1 MNEEAIK
8 ALYESIS
15 ADYEVGTIDD
25 FKIYLS
31 DDTKRAKFFDEVIKP
46 EYDVESL
53 EQFETVYGLKKKVV
67 TPSDG
72 VEEVTVSTTETE
84 IPLGSSDGLEVNVEQ
99 TEEVVETTAP
109 AIDSLY
115 LEQDLNSL
123 MDIES
128 ATESNLTPGASA
140 RARMMRERNRNEDPK
155 LKKKILADYN
165 VSAALK
171 MGVIDEALLQSALRG
186 NKKSI
191 EKIQE
196 LSVKTPEQYTQE
208 IADKDLNN
216 PAPFEGSSELVEF
229 VASED
234 DKAKKLNLKSRIKEY
249 DKETSRLLD
258 QNPNATNE
266 ELEAIYE
273 RPNDPNYYS
282 EDDALSLEDEE
293 AAPRTG
299 FEDSYIHEMYD
310 TNELKEIE
318 KFNVKDFD
326 GYLRDQG
333 YMDKYQQM
341 LEDNTLSEDGR
352 TQDLSGNYNPAL
364 AAERLK
370 AQYLTNYVNNKV
382 ERSVESQVLNYKLK
396 NKGKHP
402 LLSGAELDYSTG
414 IDDEAMTSYIEEK
427 FPILT
432 FKLKKQDV
440 KNEENY
446 QSYLSGENPWF
457 NQSIKQG
464 WRSVE
469 DRINSTSE
477 GVYGV
482 VSESFADEIRMLNS
496 ENELSRDN
504 FMRYS
509 YASGVK
515 ASVNGKEYG
524 IDERGQIYDLDV
536 KANVTNVL
544 TANQTE
550 EIRKAISESD
560 KTFKSFSGAGT
571 AVIFSGI
578 ASDVV
583 LQVAATRGVSIAGQ
597 SLKAGILTQGV
608 AKLPFGNALIGGV
621 KLLDKIPMKATTASA
636 MIAQGTLFSTNLASS
651 TYKSAIENGVDEE
664 TAVQLRHLAGLQGFA
679 LGSLTA
685 PISTQTVVMN
695 KIFGLKGTEKATE
708 KVTKEMVNS
717 YLKGGEKGVIS
728 YLNGLKQKIINNYP
742 TYLKEGQKEVIQENV
757 QQSGQAYIIGENVN
771 EIAGKEIMANT
782 ITGAEFTNTTILSV
796 LAGSLMPFAGDMSS
810 ATTGSLK
817 ANFSPGEA
825 AIDRLQALHEL
836 SGDIDKTKSLL
847 NSMVTQ
853 GVYTEEQVSD
863 LISDID
869 TYATTINSIPT
880 NLTPE
885 TSLVVM
891 NSLNEIKKQ
900 EELKKSRDKSFHPEI
915 DAKIQ
920 DLRNEITARTQFDY
934 VNPKGRLK
942 LKEEAASE
950 LLEEAENRGEKEFT
964 IEDGAITQRA
974 IDNFNRMNLDSKL
987 EYTDLDKQET
997 VKEDQA
1003 EKTERLKDSQ
1013 IPTSQQKFTVEDD
1026 AGDTV
1031 IVTVTTNID
1040 GSRNIIQK
1048 LEDGTVV
1055 GANSKTLSK
1064 DNTLTDEE
1072 YVNAS
1077 FGDVKKTEDVDIK
1090 TVRNPK
1096 LESKM
1101 SDRQRK
1107 AAGIDTQKD
1116 ESEQVEGE
1124 VLTFY
1129 NTELQINTNNLAI
1142 LQQNLASAIAAKA
1155 SPEYIKE
1162 VRDSI
1167 EQTKQNINEANK
1179 VNETTVAPTTKPE
1192 TKKFQDDNV
1201 VLKEETFNIS
1211 WVEDGSRQE
1220 VTVRTYLDG
1229 SLGTG
1234 AKVKRFD
1241 SNGELI
1247 EDSGSFSVNIG
1258 DKDLIAR
1265 DGSTAEEQV
1274 EFGFAGYGFVMEK
1287 TSERSGNEINNP
1299 KKTAQLTTEQKQKLG
1314 IETKK
1319 DESEQS
1325 NKVNETTVAPTTKPE
1340 AKKFQDD
1347 NVVLKEETFTIT
1359 DKDGGKV
1366 VTTVRTNLDG
1376 SLRKAESETFD
1387 ADGNSVGKGINI
1399 TLADNNIVVRD
1410 GLTAEQLLTG
1420 RLVEGEVIEKTSER
1434 SGNEINNPKKTA
1446 QLTTEQKQKL
1456 GIETK
1461 KDESEQTVSE
1471 IDEVTVTEDKVVP
1484 AGKRLFNKPNPETT
1498 EISKKYKKD
1507 RNDETPEG
1515 EPITSI
1521 DKDNSREIADVYE
1534 SLEDSPND
1542 PKVQEAYLLMA
1553 DETAEQYKEIED
1565 AGYQVEIW
1573 KGKGEPYANAQ
1584 EMIDDVRENK
1594 HMWIY
1599 STEAGF
1605 GDTEITEEQRQQN
1618 KLLQDSG
1625 YKDKNGDTLLYNDL
1639 FRFVHDFF
1647 GHTERGNG
1655 FGPVGEENAWD
1666 VHSRMYTPLA
1676 RRAMTTETRGQN
1688 SWVNFGPQMR
1698 NDKGELIKKGEE
1710 GYIIPKERAFAPQ
1723 KMALMPEKYSELLPE
1738 SEVDS
1743 GDKKVAPSKTPTPK
1757 DKAPSTKK
1765 VETSVS
1771 KLSKEFKSGKPSM
1784 EEVYNK
1790 AEDLGIPLKEARE
1803 YLEEIGYTEKEI
1815 KDFVIKREDMSVKRD
1830 VAGEKN
1836 IFVKGKNITLNFL
1849 DTIKRYAA
1857 SAKSYMPKN
1866 AFIAKETKNA
1876 HIQAE
1881 IKVAERIA
1889 KRLNK
1894 MLKGQPDSVYDEVNK
1909 LIRGEEADL
1918 PKKIALIATAM
1929 RNHIDSLSE
1938 KLVMSGAVESE
1949 GAAANIMSNIGTYM
1963 NRSYRLF
1970 DDKNYADNISEEVI
1984 LEAKEFLKAQE
1995 LNRIIKEAAK
2005 ENITPQEYVKK
2016 QKGSKNFTVEQYV
2029 DAKSDQSVRRII
2041 NKNEAN
2047 AFVSAVSNEAKK
2059 DTKIFK
2065 ERKEI
2070 PAEIRALMG
2079 EYTDAAYNYVMSVG
2093 KIKAIIETQK
2103 YLNKLKDIG
2112 DGVFL
2117 FEDGDIRIPDTGYT
2131 KIAAETNQS
2140 LAPLNG
2146 YHAPTELVNQMNS
2159 GPLNAKG
2166 LGEVWQKAF
2175 EVYMKGIGA
2184 VKYTK
2189 TILSVG
2195 THAKNVLGNAYF
2207 MAQNGYF
2214 NPKDYN
2220 EAFKV
2225 LKNEFK
2231 NLDNEQLN
2239 KKLDEYI
2246 KAGIINQG
2254 VSLREVQGLLE
2265 GEQDFDVTIEK
2276 RTAER
2281 SENKIKKA
2289 AKNLGKSL
2297 EELYQSEDDLFK
2309 IVAYENEKRDYA
2321 KIEFDKKYEELSEK
2335 EKAKVDSK
2343 VAEIVKNILPNYS
2356 RLGNISKI
2364 LRVAPVATFISF
2376 QLEAYRTAYNT
2387 LDLSLKEVKSKNPRE
2402 RKKGAKRLTSLIGF
2416 QALKYSVLGMLGNV
2430 LLGDDDDDE
2439 EEGVVQEAFEGA
2451 LGLSKPKTSVGDAR
2465 PYLSFW
2471 SQNSDILITKAGNGE
2486 LSYIDMS
2493 ASDPYGGLAKVVRA
2507 AQRSETIEEG
2517 IIYAAEEL
2525 MSPILST
2532 DILSGTVA
2540 SLLRNEDVYGKK
2552 IWEKTD
2558 SPDDRAIKMI
2568 DAIYKTLEPGTLT
2581 SLRKIAGMN
2590 TPGKAYTDYGR
2601 YVTKMMDKDNRVAE
2615 AIGQLTGFK
2624 KNDVDVEM
2632 KMNYLLG
2639 DLKEDMKPIEIKKY
2653 IAKKRIETTGDAREY
2668 IKLIKSE
2675 HPDKYEIYK
2684 EASEIVKGAQKFG
2697 LSIEKIYPILRSK
2710 FPNGD
2715 DADIIF
2721 LFDQIIDQIIPKD
2734 E

>member
-1 MNEEAIK
+1 MNEEA
-8 ALYESIS
+8 LQDS
-15 ADYEVGTIDD
+15 
-25 FKIYLS
+25 FKIFSSQGYNGSIEDYKQLISSNEEALQDSFKMFS
-31 DDTKRAKFFDEVIKP
+31 DEGYNGSIEDYSTLIGV
-46 EYDVESL
+46 S
-53 EQFETVYGLKKKVV
+53 KKKVDSTLETEDMV
-67 TPSDG
+67 A
-72 VEEVTVSTTETE
+72 TTEMGTTPGSLASSE
-84 IPLGSSDGLEVNVEQ
+84 TPPVSIPVQEETLLIDGFDPSTL
-99 TEEVVETTAP
+99 TAP
-109 AIDSLY
+109 VEDGSIPDPLK
-115 LEQDLNSL
+115 
-123 MDIES
+123 
-128 ATESNLTPGASA
+128 TESKVLTELEIEPAEFKSWKEENL
-140 RARMMRERNRNEDPK
+140 RAESKSYKFFKELLLNDEGEQYEDEQKIQKQVTAYLAQK
-155 LKKKILADYN
+155 LNKNLD
-165 VSAALK
+165 L
-171 MGVIDEALLQSALRG
+171 IDEADEES
-186 NKKSI
+186 KKVLI
-191 EKIQE
+191 EQNR
-196 LSVKTPEQYTQE
+196 
-208 IADKDLNN
+208 KD
-216 PAPFEGSSELVEF
+216 AQTIV
-229 VASED
+229 D
-234 DKAKKLNLKSRIKEY
+234 NLKAYEK
-249 DKETSRLLD
+249 
-258 QNPNATNE
+258 
-266 ELEAIYE
+266 EAIT
-273 RPNDPNYYS
+273 
-282 EDDALSLEDEE
+282 DDQESRKNLLRRQRAGGVKM
-293 AAPRTG
+293 AASTG
-299 FEDSYIHEMYD
+299 FEMIKAGANAAANFSMGTAAALFTEADALLNATGADKKGALLGVAEMFLDSAEAWSLD
-310 TNELKEIE
+310 AGETQRSTFVQGKE
-318 KFNVKDFD
+318 V
-326 GYLRDQG
+326 
-333 YMDKYQQM
+333 M
-341 LEDNTLSEDGR
+341 S
-352 TQDLSGNYNPAL
+352 
-364 AAERLK
+364 
-370 AQYLTNYVNNKV
+370 
-382 ERSVESQVLNYKLK
+382 
-396 NKGKHP
+396 
-402 LLSGAELDYSTG
+402 
-414 IDDEAMTSYIEEK
+414 
-427 FPILT
+427 
-432 FKLKKQDV
+432 
-440 KNEENY
+440 
-446 QSYLSGENPWF
+446 
-457 NQSIKQG
+457 
-464 WRSVE
+464 
-469 DRINSTSE
+469 
-477 GVYGV
+477 
-482 VSESFADEIRMLNS
+482 
-496 ENELSRDN
+496 
-504 FMRYS
+504 
-509 YASGVK
+509 
-515 ASVNGKEYG
+515 NGKEYIVAENG
-524 IDERGQIYDLDV
+524 VIYDEETHIRVDDLLSKEEV
-536 KANVTNVL
+536 ESIEKKAEAIEGDSTSFDMGSGL
-544 TANQTE
+544 TGLTSTIVNLFGL
-550 EIRKAISESD
+550 IRGGKKLQKSLGVSPKLGMGIM
-560 KTFKSFSGAGT
+560 SFSST
-571 AVIFSGI
+571 V
-578 ASDVV
+578 ASNIESVKED
-583 LQVAATRGVSIAGQ
+583 LMAQGVSEKEATN
-597 SLKAGILTQGV
+597 KALV
-608 AKLPFGNALIGGV
+608 FGNAIAT
-621 KLLDKIPMKATTASA
+621 LDGIFSA
-636 MIAQGTLFSTNLASS
+636 
-651 TYKSAIENGVDEE
+651 
-664 TAVQLRHLAGLQGFA
+664 
-679 LGSLTA
+679 
-685 PISTQTVVMN
+685 
-695 KIFGLKGTEKATE
+695 
-708 KVTKEMVNS
+708 
-717 YLKGGEKGVIS
+717 
-728 YLNGLKQKIINNYP
+728 
-742 TYLKEGQKEVIQENV
+742 
-757 QQSGQAYIIGENVN
+757 
-771 EIAGKEIMANT
+771 
-782 ITGAEFTNTTILSV
+782 
-796 LAGSLMPFAGDMSS
+796 LAGSNEKLLGSTKVVKDLLLDLVKKKGSGFTTQQLKRKAADLIKENASELFIEEIPVLLSERAINNAINLSVGMDVRAGIEDLKKADFMETTFLTVG
-810 ATTGSLK
+810 ATTSLGSKRLLTSNQRNDVIRYLSKNITDVDKTSVKLVADGLLTQQEADEAVAEVK
-817 ANFSPGEA
+817 AMQYAERKVSGAVKTTENMVEA
-825 AIDRLQALHEL
+825 AALIEKKEKL
-836 SGDIDKTKSLL
+836 NAERDKTDPSLRGDIDKR
-847 NSMVTQ
+847 
-853 GVYTEEQVSD
+853 
-863 LISDID
+863 
-869 TYATTINSIPT
+869 INSIDQQLDQLKQKDDKDVQDII
-880 NLTPE
+880 NGE
-885 TSLVVM
+885 KDG
-891 NSLNEIKKQ
+891 EIKI
-900 EELKKSRDKSFHPEI
+900 EVTR
-915 DAKIQ
+915 
-920 DLRNEITARTQFDY
+920 
-934 VNPKGRLK
+934 
-942 LKEEAASE
+942 EEAVEA
-950 LLEEAENRGEKEFT
+950 LKAENEANERLGLPTIIESEANILKTQDKLMKEKQ
-964 IEDGAITQRA
+964 A
-974 IDNFNRMNLDSKL
+974 
-987 EYTDLDKQET
+987 ET
-997 VKEDQA
+997 EVKP

-1013 IPTSQQKFTVEDD
+1013 IPTSQQKFTVEND

-1040 GSRNIIQK
+1040 GSRKIIQK

-1107 AAGIDTQKD
+1107 AAGINTQ
-1116 ESEQVEGE
+1116 
-1124 VLTFY
+1124 
-1129 NTELQINTNNLAI
+1129 
-1142 LQQNLASAIAAKA
+1142 
-1155 SPEYIKE
+1155 
-1162 VRDSI
+1162 
-1167 EQTKQNINEANK
+1167 
-1179 VNETTVAPTTKPE
+1179 
-1192 TKKFQDDNV
+1192 
-1201 VLKEETFNIS
+1201 
-1211 WVEDGSRQE
+1211 
-1220 VTVRTYLDG
+1220 
-1229 SLGTG
+1229 
-1234 AKVKRFD
+1234 
-1241 SNGELI
+1241 
-1247 EDSGSFSVNIG
+1247 
-1258 DKDLIAR
+1258 
-1265 DGSTAEEQV
+1265 
-1274 EFGFAGYGFVMEK
+1274 
-1287 TSERSGNEINNP
+1287 
-1299 KKTAQLTTEQKQKLG
+1299 
-1314 IETKK
+1314 
-1319 DESEQS
+1319 
-1325 NKVNETTVAPTTKPE
+1325 
-1340 AKKFQDD
+1340 
-1347 NVVLKEETFTIT
+1347 
-1359 DKDGGKV
+1359 
-1366 VTTVRTNLDG
+1366 
-1376 SLRKAESETFD
+1376 
-1387 ADGNSVGKGINI
+1387 
-1399 TLADNNIVVRD
+1399 
-1410 GLTAEQLLTG
+1410 
-1420 RLVEGEVIEKTSER
+1420 
-1434 SGNEINNPKKTA
+1434 
-1446 QLTTEQKQKL
+1446 
-1456 GIETK
+1456 

-1521 DKDNSREIADVYE
+1521 DTENSRDIADVYE

-1542 PKVQEAYLLMA
+1542 PKVQEAYSLMA
-1553 DETAEQYKEIED
+1553 DETAAQHQEIVN
-1565 AGYQVEIW
+1565 AGYEVEIW
-1573 KGKGEPYANAQ
+1573 NGEGEPYANAQ

-1605 GDTEITEEQRQQN
+1605 GDTAITEEQRQQN

-1625 YKDKNGDTLLYNDL
+1625 FKDKNGDTLLYNDL

-1710 GYIIPKERAFAPQ
+1710 GYLSPRERAFAPQ
-1723 KMALMPEKYSELLPE
+1723 KMALMPELYSMLEN
-1738 SEVDS
+1738 EVDS

-1765 VETSVS
+1765 VEVETSVS
-1771 KLSKEFKSGKPSM
+1771 KLSQEFKSGKPSM

-1790 AEDLGIPLKEARE
+1790 AEDLGIPLREARE
-1803 YLEEIGYTEKEI
+1803 YLEEVGYTEKEI

-1849 DTIKRYAA
+1849 DKIKRNFA
-1857 SAKSYMPKN
+1857 SAKSYMPNN

-1876 HIQAE
+1876 HIQSE

-1909 LIRGEEADL
+1909 LMRGEEADL

-2093 KIKAIIETQK
+2093 KVKAIIETQK
-2103 YLNKLKDIG
+2103 YLDKLKDIG

-2289 AKNLGKSL
+2289 AKNLGKNL
-2297 EELYQSEDDLFK
+2297 EELYQAEDDLFK

-2321 KIEFDKKYEELSEK
+2321 KIDFDKKYEELSEK

-2439 EEGVVQEAFEGA
+2439 EEGVVQEAIEGA
-2451 LGLSKPKTSVGDAR
+2451 LGFSKPKTSVMDAR
-2465 PYLSFW
+2465 PFLPFW
-2471 SQNSDILITKAGNGE
+2471 SQNSDILITKAGDGE
-2486 LSYIDMS
+2486 FSYIDMS

-2507 AQRSETIEEG
+2507 FQRGETIEQG
-2517 IIYAAEEL
+2517 IVSAADEL
-2525 MSPILST
+2525 ISPIIST
-2532 DILSGTVA
+2532 DILSGTIA
-2540 SLLRNEDVYGKK
+2540 SLLRNENVYGQK

-2558 SPDDRAIKMI
+2558 SPDDRAVKMI

-2601 YVTKMMDKDNRVAE
+2601 YVTKMMDKDNRAAE

-2632 KMNYLLG
+2632 QMNYLLG

-2675 HPDKYEIYK
+2675 YPDKYEIYK
-2684 EASEIVKGAQKFG
+2684 EASKIVKGAQKFG

>member
-1 MNEEAIK
+1 MNEEALQDSFKMFSSQGYNGSIEDYKQLMSSNEEALQDSFGIFSSEGYDGSIEDYSELIGASKKKADSTLETEDTDGTTEAPGEITLSEFSEDLFDYDSILDSTEEDALPKVESLLADKGYSVEETGVGNALLITDNISRESTEIDLKPIFGKDKQIK
-8 ALYESIS
+8 KLRDILETPTDERRSLIS
-15 ADYEVGTIDD
+15 TLNLKDYKRSGSYKGGRNAYVSSLQDQFPGFNFETLEEAGRLKISKGDSEVVINTKEGYNDAYQFSEINKFINDN
-25 FKIYLS
+25 LS
-31 DDTKRAKFFDEVIKP
+31 DDEVSQVSADFEKKIYDQTISDLDKIKDEVDVSVESVKGEFMSGKYFGGLFDFLEEKGIDTSSIPEQEKQRLIRGVKDTGGINPVSGTTITVPLENEDVVKNLDTYFSDNTGIQAAVEFYNTINTTEKRKQAIERATKLKIENYYENSPNRAKVKNIVLKEFGKLTEQ
-46 EYDVESL
+46 ESDI
-53 EQFETVYGLKKKVV
+53 YA
-67 TPSDG
+67 
-72 VEEVTVSTTETE
+72 
-84 IPLGSSDGLEVNVEQ
+84 NV
-99 TEEVVETTAP
+99 
-109 AIDSLY
+109 
-115 LEQDLNSL
+115 
-123 MDIES
+123 
-128 ATESNLTPGASA
+128 
-140 RARMMRERNRNEDPK
+140 K
-155 LKKKILADYN
+155 LA
-165 VSAALK
+165 
-171 MGVIDEALLQSALRG
+171 Q
-186 NKKSI
+186 
-191 EKIQE
+191 
-196 LSVKTPEQYTQE
+196 
-208 IADKDLNN
+208 
-216 PAPFEGSSELVEF
+216 
-229 VASED
+229 
-234 DKAKKLNLKSRIKEY
+234 
-249 DKETSRLLD
+249 
-258 QNPNATNE
+258 
-266 ELEAIYE
+266 
-273 RPNDPNYYS
+273 
-282 EDDALSLEDEE
+282 
-293 AAPRTG
+293 
-299 FEDSYIHEMYD
+299 
-310 TNELKEIE
+310 NELKGMTES
-318 KFNVKDFD
+318 VKSD
-326 GYLRDQG
+326 
-333 YMDKYQQM
+333 MK
-341 LEDNTLSEDGR
+341 TLSEKNPGVAFSIEEVDGKLSVVSSDKNVDVSNIENKIANSLV
-352 TQDLSGNYNPAL
+352 TYDDLLKKSKTDLEKVTANISNTKEYRDASKRNYNLIDQAYADFKSAVTNMGASGSIIAGLVKETVGDVIGSDTLEAQGATEVLLSRGAMAESRENVDKYFETKRTYNEAFKEGTTGSFSVRTFAEQAPNIAL
-364 AAERLK
+364 AVG
-370 AQYLTNYVNNKV
+370 T
-382 ERSVESQVLNYKLK
+382 
-396 NKGKHP
+396 
-402 LLSGAELDYSTG
+402 
-414 IDDEAMTSYIEEK
+414 
-427 FPILT
+427 
-432 FKLKKQDV
+432 
-440 KNEENY
+440 
-446 QSYLSGENPWF
+446 
-457 NQSIKQG
+457 
-464 WRSVE
+464 
-469 DRINSTSE
+469 
-477 GVYGV
+477 
-482 VSESFADEIRMLNS
+482 
-496 ENELSRDN
+496 
-504 FMRYS
+504 
-509 YASGVK
+509 
-515 ASVNGKEYG
+515 
-524 IDERGQIYDLDV
+524 
-536 KANVTNVL
+536 
-544 TANQTE
+544 
-550 EIRKAISESD
+550 
-560 KTFKSFSGAGT
+560 SGAGNAMGLSEA
-571 AVIFSGI
+571 AVSTLI
-578 ASDVV
+578 ASQFGLTSSGGKYDE
-583 LQVAATRGVSIAGQ
+583 LTTRQ
-597 SLKAGILTQGV
+597 E
-608 AKLPFGNALIGGV
+608 
-621 KLLDKIPMKATTASA
+621 ASA
-636 MIAQGTLFSTNLASS
+636 LA
-651 TYKSAIENGVDEE
+651 KK
-664 TAVQLRHLAGLQGFA
+664 GL
-679 LGSLTA
+679 
-685 PISTQTVVMN
+685 
-695 KIFGLKGTEKATE
+695 
-708 KVTKEMVNS
+708 
-717 YLKGGEKGVIS
+717 
-728 YLNGLKQKIINNYP
+728 
-742 TYLKEGQKEVIQENV
+742 
-757 QQSGQAYIIGENVN
+757 
-771 EIAGKEIMANT
+771 
-782 ITGAEFTNTTILSV
+782 
-796 LAGSLMPFAGDMSS
+796 
-810 ATTGSLK
+810 
-817 ANFSPGEA
+817 
-825 AIDRLQALHEL
+825 
-836 SGDIDKTKSLL
+836 
-847 NSMVTQ
+847 
-853 GVYTEEQVSD
+853 
-863 LISDID
+863 
-869 TYATTINSIPT
+869 
-880 NLTPE
+880 
-885 TSLVVM
+885 
-891 NSLNEIKKQ
+891 
-900 EELKKSRDKSFHPEI
+900 EELKSIKGEI
-915 DAKIQ
+915 
-920 DLRNEITARTQFDY
+920 
-934 VNPKGRLK
+934 P
-942 LKEEAASE
+942 
-950 LLEEAENRGEKEFT
+950 
-964 IEDGAITQRA
+964 
-974 IDNFNRMNLDSKL
+974 
-987 EYTDLDKQET
+987 
-997 VKEDQA
+997 
-1003 EKTERLKDSQ
+1003 
-1013 IPTSQQKFTVEDD
+1013 
-1026 AGDTV
+1026 
-1031 IVTVTTNID
+1031 
-1040 GSRNIIQK
+1040 
-1048 LEDGTVV
+1048 
-1055 GANSKTLSK
+1055 
-1064 DNTLTDEE
+1064 DEE
-1072 YVNAS
+1072 YFKQKYELERAIKD
-1077 FGDVKKTEDVDIK
+1077 GDISAEDKALSVIGTGLIEGIVTRYIGTVPNSVKVLKDLKGPSKFMDDILSSNY
-1090 TVRNPK
+1090 R
-1096 LESKM
+1096 
-1101 SDRQRK
+1101 
-1107 AAGIDTQKD
+1107 AAGKAVKEFGKRTGGEII
-1116 ESEQVEGE
+1116 EEGSIE
-1124 VLTFY
+1124 ALNQINDYLTIGDDMDFSQLDDVAVTSIITSGSMNAPSVAY
-1129 NTELQINTNNLAI
+1129 SGIVSQINTNRYKSKLNSITGAIDSFKKI
-1142 LQQNLASAIAAKA
+1142 LQEPGLTQSQRSSLHDNISKLVSSAADVTSNMEADA
-1155 SPEYIKE
+1155 MLLGSDNIKE
-1162 VRDSI
+1162 LLTLSGVKKSLLDKAGVMPDDSYDIANAKIDNYLGGLNKKDKKDFSDKLKFVSDRQNEIVGSIDYTKAIEKTFGNKGVEIEKTLDPDLSSQEKYVEVYKQIRTEINEDAKKEYDAIQKQETREVPDAEPAEGVQEVETEVRVTP
-1167 EQTKQNINEANK
+1167 EQETEVESPIKDNLQENETIVQTRKDDKGRVFTTTKQESVRERDGMKVTKIKFNRSDKATDQRNDSFVSEEAALADTNYEINPEDRLEQEEG
-1179 VNETTVAPTTKPE
+1179 ETA
-1192 TKKFQDDNV
+1192 
-1201 VLKEETFNIS
+1201 
-1211 WVEDGSRQE
+1211 
-1220 VTVRTYLDG
+1220 TYEITEIREGD
-1229 SLGTG
+1229 TG
-1234 AKVKRFD
+1234 ADASVK
-1241 SNGELI
+1241 I
-1247 EDSGSFSVNIG
+1247 
-1258 DKDLIAR
+1258 
-1265 DGSTAEEQV
+1265 
-1274 EFGFAGYGFVMEK
+1274 
-1287 TSERSGNEINNP
+1287 
-1299 KKTAQLTTEQKQKLG
+1299 TT
-1314 IETKK
+1314 I
-1319 DESEQS
+1319 
-1325 NKVNETTVAPTTKPE
+1325 
-1340 AKKFQDD
+1340 
-1347 NVVLKEETFTIT
+1347 
-1359 DKDGGKV
+1359 
-1366 VTTVRTNLDG
+1366 
-1376 SLRKAESETFD
+1376 D
-1387 ADGNSVGKGINI
+1387 ADGNQIGSFQGDV
-1399 TLADNNIVVRD
+1399 T
-1410 GLTAEQLLTG
+1410 
-1420 RLVEGEVIEKTSER
+1420 LVEKT
-1434 SGNEINNPKKTA
+1434 
-1446 QLTTEQKQKL
+1446 
-1456 GIETK
+1456 
-1461 KDESEQTVSE
+1461 DESEQTVSE

-1553 DETAEQYKEIED
+1553 DETAEQYKEITD
-1565 AGYQVEIW
+1565 AGYKVEIW
-1573 KGKGEPYANAQ
+1573 KGKGDPYANAQ

-1594 HMWIY
+1594 HMWIF
-1599 STEAGF
+1599 STESGF

-1625 YKDKNGDTLLYNDL
+1625 SKDKNGDTLLYNDL

-1738 SEVDS
+1738 GEVDS
-1743 GDKKVAPSKTPTPK
+1743 GDKKVAPSKTPATK

-1765 VETSVS
+1765 VEASVS
-1771 KLSKEFKSGKPSM
+1771 NISKEFKSGKPSM

-1849 DTIKRYAA
+1849 DTIKRQAA

-1866 AFIAKETKNA
+1866 AFIAKEIKNA
-1876 HIQAE
+1876 HIQSE

-1909 LIRGEEADL
+1909 LMRGEEADL

-2029 DAKSDQSVRRII
+2029 DAKSDQSVGRII

-2093 KIKAIIETQK
+2093 KVKAIIETQK
-2103 YLNKLKDIG
+2103 YLEKLKDIG

-2146 YHAPTELVNQMNS
+2146 YYAPTELVNQMNS

-2166 LGEVWQKAF
+2166 LGEFWQKAF

-2195 THAKNVLGNAYF
+2195 THFKNVLGNAYF

-2220 EAFKV
+2220 EAYKV

-2289 AKNLGKSL
+2289 AKNLGKNL
-2297 EELYQSEDDLFK
+2297 EELYQAEDDLFK

-2321 KIEFDKKYEELSEK
+2321 KIDFDKKYEELSEK

-2376 QLEAYRTAYNT
+2376 QLEAYRTAANT
-2387 LDLSLKEVKSKNPRE
+2387 LDLSLKEVKSKNPRK

-2416 QALKYSVLGMLGNV
+2416 QALKYSVLGMLGNY
-2430 LLGDDDDDE
+2430 LLGDDDEDE
-2439 EEGVVQEAFEGA
+2439 EESKIQEVLEGSI
-2451 LGLSKPKTSVGDAR
+2451 GLSKPKTSVMEAR
-2465 PYLSFW
+2465 PYLPFW

-2486 LSYIDMS
+2486 FSYIDMS

-2525 MSPILST
+2525 MSPIIST
-2532 DILSGTVA
+2532 DILSGTIA

-2615 AIGQLTGFK
+2615 AIGQVTGFK

-2721 LFDQIIDQIIPKD
+2721 LFDQIRDQIIPKD

>member
-1 MNEEAIK
+1 MNEEA
-8 ALYESIS
+8 LQDS
-15 ADYEVGTIDD
+15 
-25 FKIYLS
+25 FKIFSSQGYNGSIEDYKQLISSNEEALQDSFKMFS
-31 DDTKRAKFFDEVIKP
+31 DEGYNGSIEDYSTLIGV
-46 EYDVESL
+46 S
-53 EQFETVYGLKKKVV
+53 KKKVDSTLETEDMV
-67 TPSDG
+67 A
-72 VEEVTVSTTETE
+72 TTEMGTTPGSLASSE
-84 IPLGSSDGLEVNVEQ
+84 TPPVSIPVQEETLLIDGFDPSTL
-99 TEEVVETTAP
+99 TAP
-109 AIDSLY
+109 VEDGSIPDPLK
-115 LEQDLNSL
+115 
-123 MDIES
+123 
-128 ATESNLTPGASA
+128 TESKVLTELEIEPAEFKSWKEENL
-140 RARMMRERNRNEDPK
+140 RAESKSYKFFKELLLNDEGEQYEDEQKIQKQVTAYLAQK
-155 LKKKILADYN
+155 LNKNLD
-165 VSAALK
+165 L
-171 MGVIDEALLQSALRG
+171 IDEADEES
-186 NKKSI
+186 KKVLI
-191 EKIQE
+191 EQNR
-196 LSVKTPEQYTQE
+196 
-208 IADKDLNN
+208 KD
-216 PAPFEGSSELVEF
+216 AQTIV
-229 VASED
+229 D
-234 DKAKKLNLKSRIKEY
+234 NLKAYEK
-249 DKETSRLLD
+249 
-258 QNPNATNE
+258 
-266 ELEAIYE
+266 EAIT
-273 RPNDPNYYS
+273 
-282 EDDALSLEDEE
+282 DDQESRKNLLRRQRAGGVKM
-293 AAPRTG
+293 AASTG
-299 FEDSYIHEMYD
+299 FEMIKAGANAAANFSMGTAAALFTEADALLNATGADKKGALLGVAEMFLDSAEAWSLD
-310 TNELKEIE
+310 AGETQRSTFVQGKE
-318 KFNVKDFD
+318 V
-326 GYLRDQG
+326 
-333 YMDKYQQM
+333 M
-341 LEDNTLSEDGR
+341 S
-352 TQDLSGNYNPAL
+352 
-364 AAERLK
+364 
-370 AQYLTNYVNNKV
+370 
-382 ERSVESQVLNYKLK
+382 
-396 NKGKHP
+396 
-402 LLSGAELDYSTG
+402 
-414 IDDEAMTSYIEEK
+414 
-427 FPILT
+427 
-432 FKLKKQDV
+432 
-440 KNEENY
+440 
-446 QSYLSGENPWF
+446 
-457 NQSIKQG
+457 
-464 WRSVE
+464 
-469 DRINSTSE
+469 
-477 GVYGV
+477 
-482 VSESFADEIRMLNS
+482 
-496 ENELSRDN
+496 
-504 FMRYS
+504 
-509 YASGVK
+509 
-515 ASVNGKEYG
+515 NGKEYIVAENG
-524 IDERGQIYDLDV
+524 VIYDEETHIRVDDLLSKEEV
-536 KANVTNVL
+536 ESIEKKAEAIEGDSTSFDMGSGL
-544 TANQTE
+544 TGLTSTIVNLFGL
-550 EIRKAISESD
+550 IRGGKKLQKSLGVSPKLGMGIM
-560 KTFKSFSGAGT
+560 SFSST
-571 AVIFSGI
+571 V
-578 ASDVV
+578 ASNIESVKED
-583 LQVAATRGVSIAGQ
+583 LMAQGVSEKEATN
-597 SLKAGILTQGV
+597 KALV
-608 AKLPFGNALIGGV
+608 FGNAIAT
-621 KLLDKIPMKATTASA
+621 LDGIFSA
-636 MIAQGTLFSTNLASS
+636 
-651 TYKSAIENGVDEE
+651 
-664 TAVQLRHLAGLQGFA
+664 
-679 LGSLTA
+679 
-685 PISTQTVVMN
+685 
-695 KIFGLKGTEKATE
+695 
-708 KVTKEMVNS
+708 
-717 YLKGGEKGVIS
+717 
-728 YLNGLKQKIINNYP
+728 
-742 TYLKEGQKEVIQENV
+742 
-757 QQSGQAYIIGENVN
+757 
-771 EIAGKEIMANT
+771 
-782 ITGAEFTNTTILSV
+782 
-796 LAGSLMPFAGDMSS
+796 LAGSNEKLLGSTKVVKDLLLDLVKKKGSGFTTQQLKRKAADLIKENASELFIEEIPVLLSERAINNAINLSVGMDVRAGIEDLKKADFMETTFLTVG
-810 ATTGSLK
+810 ATTSLGSKRLLTSNQRNDVIRYLSKNITDVDKTSVKLVADGLLTQQEADEAVAEVK
-817 ANFSPGEA
+817 AMQYAERKVSGAVKTTENMVEA
-825 AIDRLQALHEL
+825 AALIEKKEKL
-836 SGDIDKTKSLL
+836 NAERDKTDPSLRGDIDKR
-847 NSMVTQ
+847 
-853 GVYTEEQVSD
+853 
-863 LISDID
+863 
-869 TYATTINSIPT
+869 INSIDQQLDQLKQKDDKDVQDII
-880 NLTPE
+880 NGE
-885 TSLVVM
+885 KDG
-891 NSLNEIKKQ
+891 EIKI
-900 EELKKSRDKSFHPEI
+900 EVTR
-915 DAKIQ
+915 
-920 DLRNEITARTQFDY
+920 
-934 VNPKGRLK
+934 
-942 LKEEAASE
+942 EEAVEA
-950 LLEEAENRGEKEFT
+950 LKAENEANERLGLPTIIESEANILKTQDKLMKEKQ
-964 IEDGAITQRA
+964 A
-974 IDNFNRMNLDSKL
+974 
-987 EYTDLDKQET
+987 ET
-997 VKEDQA
+997 EVKP

-1013 IPTSQQKFTVEDD
+1013 IPTSQQKFTVEND

-1040 GSRNIIQK
+1040 GSRKIIQK

-1107 AAGIDTQKD
+1107 AAGINTQ
-1116 ESEQVEGE
+1116 
-1124 VLTFY
+1124 
-1129 NTELQINTNNLAI
+1129 
-1142 LQQNLASAIAAKA
+1142 
-1155 SPEYIKE
+1155 
-1162 VRDSI
+1162 
-1167 EQTKQNINEANK
+1167 
-1179 VNETTVAPTTKPE
+1179 
-1192 TKKFQDDNV
+1192 
-1201 VLKEETFNIS
+1201 
-1211 WVEDGSRQE
+1211 
-1220 VTVRTYLDG
+1220 
-1229 SLGTG
+1229 
-1234 AKVKRFD
+1234 
-1241 SNGELI
+1241 
-1247 EDSGSFSVNIG
+1247 
-1258 DKDLIAR
+1258 
-1265 DGSTAEEQV
+1265 
-1274 EFGFAGYGFVMEK
+1274 
-1287 TSERSGNEINNP
+1287 
-1299 KKTAQLTTEQKQKLG
+1299 
-1314 IETKK
+1314 
-1319 DESEQS
+1319 
-1325 NKVNETTVAPTTKPE
+1325 
-1340 AKKFQDD
+1340 
-1347 NVVLKEETFTIT
+1347 
-1359 DKDGGKV
+1359 
-1366 VTTVRTNLDG
+1366 
-1376 SLRKAESETFD
+1376 
-1387 ADGNSVGKGINI
+1387 
-1399 TLADNNIVVRD
+1399 
-1410 GLTAEQLLTG
+1410 
-1420 RLVEGEVIEKTSER
+1420 
-1434 SGNEINNPKKTA
+1434 
-1446 QLTTEQKQKL
+1446 
-1456 GIETK
+1456 

-1521 DKDNSREIADVYE
+1521 DTENSRDIADVYE

-1542 PKVQEAYLLMA
+1542 PKVQEAYSLMA
-1553 DETAEQYKEIED
+1553 DETAAQHQEIVN
-1565 AGYQVEIW
+1565 AGYEVEIW
-1573 KGKGEPYANAQ
+1573 NGEGEPYANAQ

-1605 GDTEITEEQRQQN
+1605 GDTAITEEQRQQN

-1625 YKDKNGDTLLYNDL
+1625 FKDKNGDTLLYNDL

-1710 GYIIPKERAFAPQ
+1710 GYLSPRERAFAPQ
-1723 KMALMPEKYSELLPE
+1723 KMALMPELYSMLEN
-1738 SEVDS
+1738 EVDS

-1765 VETSVS
+1765 VEVETSVS
-1771 KLSKEFKSGKPSM
+1771 KLSQEFKSGKPSM

-1803 YLEEIGYTEKEI
+1803 YLEEVGYTEKEI

-1849 DTIKRYAA
+1849 DKIKRNFA
-1857 SAKSYMPKN
+1857 SAKSYMPNN

-1876 HIQAE
+1876 HIQSE

-1909 LIRGEEADL
+1909 LMRGEEADL

-2093 KIKAIIETQK
+2093 KVKAIIETQK
-2103 YLNKLKDIG
+2103 YLDKLKDIG

-2289 AKNLGKSL
+2289 AKNLGKNL
-2297 EELYQSEDDLFK
+2297 EELYQAEDDLFK

-2321 KIEFDKKYEELSEK
+2321 KIDFDKKYEELSEK

-2439 EEGVVQEAFEGA
+2439 EEGVVQEAIEGA
-2451 LGLSKPKTSVGDAR
+2451 LGFSKPKTSVMDAR
-2465 PYLSFW
+2465 PFLPFW
-2471 SQNSDILITKAGNGE
+2471 SQNSDILITKAGDGE
-2486 LSYIDMS
+2486 FSYIDMS

-2507 AQRSETIEEG
+2507 FQRGETIEQG
-2517 IIYAAEEL
+2517 IVSAADEL
-2525 MSPILST
+2525 ISPIIST
-2532 DILSGTVA
+2532 DILSGTIA
-2540 SLLRNEDVYGKK
+2540 SLLRNENVYGQK

-2558 SPDDRAIKMI
+2558 SPDDRAVKMI

-2601 YVTKMMDKDNRVAE
+2601 YVTKMMDKDNRAAE

-2632 KMNYLLG
+2632 QMNYLLG

-2675 HPDKYEIYK
+2675 YPDKYEIYK
-2684 EASEIVKGAQKFG
+2684 EASKIVKGAQKFG

>member
-1 MNEEAIK
+1 MNGDIK
-8 ALYESIS
+8 N
-15 ADYEVGTIDD
+15 GTIT
-25 FKIYLS
+25 
-31 DDTKRAKFFDEVIKP
+31 TK
-46 EYDVESL
+46 L
-53 EQFETVYGLKKKVV
+53 
-67 TPSDG
+67 
-72 VEEVTVSTTETE
+72 
-84 IPLGSSDGLEVNVEQ
+84 
-99 TEEVVETTAP
+99 
-109 AIDSLY
+109 
-115 LEQDLNSL
+115 
-123 MDIES
+123 
-128 ATESNLTPGASA
+128 
-140 RARMMRERNRNEDPK
+140 
-155 LKKKILADYN
+155 
-165 VSAALK
+165 
-171 MGVIDEALLQSALRG
+171 
-186 NKKSI
+186 
-191 EKIQE
+191 
-196 LSVKTPEQYTQE
+196 
-208 IADKDLNN
+208 
-216 PAPFEGSSELVEF
+216 
-229 VASED
+229 
-234 DKAKKLNLKSRIKEY
+234 
-249 DKETSRLLD
+249 
-258 QNPNATNE
+258 
-266 ELEAIYE
+266 
-273 RPNDPNYYS
+273 
-282 EDDALSLEDEE
+282 
-293 AAPRTG
+293 
-299 FEDSYIHEMYD
+299 
-310 TNELKEIE
+310 
-318 KFNVKDFD
+318 
-326 GYLRDQG
+326 
-333 YMDKYQQM
+333 
-341 LEDNTLSEDGR
+341 
-352 TQDLSGNYNPAL
+352 
-364 AAERLK
+364 
-370 AQYLTNYVNNKV
+370 
-382 ERSVESQVLNYKLK
+382 
-396 NKGKHP
+396 
-402 LLSGAELDYSTG
+402 
-414 IDDEAMTSYIEEK
+414 
-427 FPILT
+427 
-432 FKLKKQDV
+432 
-440 KNEENY
+440 
-446 QSYLSGENPWF
+446 
-457 NQSIKQG
+457 
-464 WRSVE
+464 
-469 DRINSTSE
+469 
-477 GVYGV
+477 
-482 VSESFADEIRMLNS
+482 
-496 ENELSRDN
+496 
-504 FMRYS
+504 
-509 YASGVK
+509 
-515 ASVNGKEYG
+515 
-524 IDERGQIYDLDV
+524 
-536 KANVTNVL
+536 
-544 TANQTE
+544 
-550 EIRKAISESD
+550 
-560 KTFKSFSGAGT
+560 
-571 AVIFSGI
+571 
-578 ASDVV
+578 
-583 LQVAATRGVSIAGQ
+583 
-597 SLKAGILTQGV
+597 
-608 AKLPFGNALIGGV
+608 
-621 KLLDKIPMKATTASA
+621 
-636 MIAQGTLFSTNLASS
+636 
-651 TYKSAIENGVDEE
+651 
-664 TAVQLRHLAGLQGFA
+664 
-679 LGSLTA
+679 
-685 PISTQTVVMN
+685 
-695 KIFGLKGTEKATE
+695 
-708 KVTKEMVNS
+708 
-717 YLKGGEKGVIS
+717 
-728 YLNGLKQKIINNYP
+728 
-742 TYLKEGQKEVIQENV
+742 
-757 QQSGQAYIIGENVN
+757 
-771 EIAGKEIMANT
+771 
-782 ITGAEFTNTTILSV
+782 
-796 LAGSLMPFAGDMSS
+796 
-810 ATTGSLK
+810 
-817 ANFSPGEA
+817 
-825 AIDRLQALHEL
+825 
-836 SGDIDKTKSLL
+836 
-847 NSMVTQ
+847 
-853 GVYTEEQVSD
+853 
-863 LISDID
+863 
-869 TYATTINSIPT
+869 
-880 NLTPE
+880 
-885 TSLVVM
+885 
-891 NSLNEIKKQ
+891 
-900 EELKKSRDKSFHPEI
+900 
-915 DAKIQ
+915 
-920 DLRNEITARTQFDY
+920 
-934 VNPKGRLK
+934 
-942 LKEEAASE
+942 
-950 LLEEAENRGEKEFT
+950 
-964 IEDGAITQRA
+964 
-974 IDNFNRMNLDSKL
+974 
-987 EYTDLDKQET
+987 
-997 VKEDQA
+997 
-1003 EKTERLKDSQ
+1003 
-1013 IPTSQQKFTVEDD
+1013 
-1026 AGDTV
+1026 
-1031 IVTVTTNID
+1031 D
-1040 GSRNIIQK
+1040 GSREVRLTDEEGNAFYNERI
-1048 LEDGTVV
+1048 
-1055 GANSKTLSK
+1055 SK
-1064 DNTLTDEE
+1064 DNTLTNEE
-1072 YVNAS
+1072 YVTLSTGGN
-1077 FGDVKKTEDVDIK
+1077 VKTTEDVDIK
-1090 TVRNPK
+1090 TVRGPK

-1107 AAGIDTQKD
+1107 ASGIDTQ
-1116 ESEQVEGE
+1116 
-1124 VLTFY
+1124 
-1129 NTELQINTNNLAI
+1129 
-1142 LQQNLASAIAAKA
+1142 
-1155 SPEYIKE
+1155 
-1162 VRDSI
+1162 
-1167 EQTKQNINEANK
+1167 
-1179 VNETTVAPTTKPE
+1179 
-1192 TKKFQDDNV
+1192 
-1201 VLKEETFNIS
+1201 
-1211 WVEDGSRQE
+1211 
-1220 VTVRTYLDG
+1220 
-1229 SLGTG
+1229 
-1234 AKVKRFD
+1234 
-1241 SNGELI
+1241 
-1247 EDSGSFSVNIG
+1247 
-1258 DKDLIAR
+1258 
-1265 DGSTAEEQV
+1265 
-1274 EFGFAGYGFVMEK
+1274 
-1287 TSERSGNEINNP
+1287 
-1299 KKTAQLTTEQKQKLG
+1299 
-1314 IETKK
+1314 
-1319 DESEQS
+1319 
-1325 NKVNETTVAPTTKPE
+1325 
-1340 AKKFQDD
+1340 
-1347 NVVLKEETFTIT
+1347 
-1359 DKDGGKV
+1359 
-1366 VTTVRTNLDG
+1366 
-1376 SLRKAESETFD
+1376 
-1387 ADGNSVGKGINI
+1387 
-1399 TLADNNIVVRD
+1399 
-1410 GLTAEQLLTG
+1410 
-1420 RLVEGEVIEKTSER
+1420 
-1434 SGNEINNPKKTA
+1434 
-1446 QLTTEQKQKL
+1446 
-1456 GIETK
+1456 

-1471 IDEVTVTEDKVVP
+1471 IDEVTVTEEKVVT
-1484 AGKRLFNKPNPETT
+1484 AGKGLFNNPNPETT

-1542 PKVQEAYLLMA
+1542 SKVQEAYLLMA
-1553 DETAEQYKEIED
+1553 DETGEQYKEIAD
-1565 AGYQVEIW
+1565 AGYEVEIW
-1573 KGKGEPYANAQ
+1573 KGKGEPYANAK

-1625 YKDKNGDTLLYNDL
+1625 FKDKNGDTLLYNDL

-1738 SEVDS
+1738 GEVDS
-1743 GDKKVAPSKTPTPK
+1743 GDKKVAPSKTPATK

-1771 KLSKEFKSGKPSM
+1771 KLSQEFKSGKPSM

-1803 YLEEIGYTEKEI
+1803 YLEEVGYTEKEI

-1849 DTIKRYAA
+1849 DKIKRQAA

-1866 AFIAKETKNA
+1866 AFIAKEIKNA
-1876 HIQAE
+1876 HIQSE

-1894 MLKGQPDSVYDEVNK
+1894 MLKGKPDSVYDEVNK
-1909 LIRGEEADL
+1909 LMRGEEADL
-1918 PKKIALIATAM
+1918 PIKIALIATAM

-2093 KIKAIIETQK
+2093 KVKAIIETQK
-2103 YLNKLKDIG
+2103 YLDKLKDIG

-2146 YHAPTELVNQMNS
+2146 YHAPTELVDQMNS

-2166 LGEVWQKAF
+2166 LGEFWQKAF
-2175 EVYMKGIGA
+2175 VVYMKGIGA

-2195 THAKNVLGNAYF
+2195 THFKNVLGNAYF

-2220 EAFKV
+2220 EAYKV

-2289 AKNLGKSL
+2289 AKNLGKNL
-2297 EELYQSEDDLFK
+2297 EELYQAEDDLFK

-2321 KIEFDKKYEELSEK
+2321 KIDFDKKYEELSEK

-2376 QLEAYRTAYNT
+2376 QLEAYRTAANT
-2387 LDLSLKEVKSKNPRE
+2387 LDLSLKEVKSKNPRK

-2416 QALKYSVLGMLGNV
+2416 QALKYSVLGMLGNY
-2430 LLGDDDDDE
+2430 LLGDDDEDE
-2439 EEGVVQEAFEGA
+2439 EESKIQEVLEGSI
-2451 LGLSKPKTSVGDAR
+2451 GLSKPKTGVMDAR
-2465 PYLSFW
+2465 PFLPFW

-2486 LSYIDMS
+2486 FSYIDMS

-2517 IIYAAEEL
+2517 IISAAEEL

-2532 DILSGTVA
+2532 DILSGTIA

-2601 YVTKMMDKDNRVAE
+2601 YVTKMMDKDNRAAE
-2615 AIGQLTGFK
+2615 AIGQVTGFK

-2632 KMNYLLG
+2632 QMNYLLG

-2668 IKLIKSE
+2668 VKLIKSE

-2684 EASEIVKGAQKFG
+2684 EASKIVKGAQKFG

-2721 LFDQIIDQIIPKD
+2721 LFDQIKDQIIPKD

>member
-1 MNEEAIK
+1 MNEEAVK
-8 ALYESIS
+8 ALYESLS
-15 ADYEVGTIDD
+15 ENYEVGTIDE
-25 FKIYLS
+25 FKVYLL
-31 DDTKRAKFFDEVIKP
+31 DETKRGKFFEEVISP
-46 EYDVESL
+46 EYDVESID
-53 EQFETVYGLKKKVV
+53 QFESTYGLKKKDFS
-67 TPSDG
+67 TLGTGGTDG
-72 VEEVTVSTTETE
+72 TSTEMGGLTS
-84 IPLGSSDGLEVNVEQ
+84 LDSSDQTIDLSILSIGDDADFAAAPIREGVLINKDGKESTHIMAAEQLEDGTWVGFPTLFQ
-99 TEEVVETTAP
+99 
-109 AIDSLY
+109 
-115 LEQDLNSL
+115 
-123 MDIES
+123 
-128 ATESNLTPGASA
+128 
-140 RARMMRERNRNEDPK
+140 NEDKTWVDMSKQAKEDWMPVYEEAK
-155 LKKKILADYN
+155 SRGEVKEFGQDSKSAIAYGEGSWKESYNKNKKILGDGFDPSTLTAPLENGEIPDPVNTEAKVLSELGIEPIEFKTWKEKNLREESKSYKFFKN
-165 VSAALK
+165 ILLNDEGEQFEDEQSIQKQITAFLAQKLNKNLAL
-171 MGVIDEALLQSALRG
+171 IDEADEE
-186 NKKSI
+186 
-191 EKIQE
+191 EKQILIDQNR
-196 LSVKTPEQYTQE
+196 
-208 IADKDLNN
+208 KD
-216 PAPFEGSSELVEF
+216 AQIIV
-229 VASED
+229 D
-234 DKAKKLNLKSRIKEY
+234 NLKAYEKESITDDQESRRK
-249 DKETSRLLD
+249 LL
-258 QNPNATNE
+258 
-266 ELEAIYE
+266 E
-273 RPNDPNYYS
+273 RQRS
-282 EDDALSLEDEE
+282 GGVRMAVT
-293 AAPRTG
+293 TG
-299 FEDSYIHEMYD
+299 FEMIKAGANAAANFSMGTAAALFTEADALLNATGADKKGALLGVAEMFLDSAEAWSLD
-310 TNELKEIE
+310 AGETQRSTFVQGKE
-318 KFNVKDFD
+318 V
-326 GYLRDQG
+326 
-333 YMDKYQQM
+333 M
-341 LEDNTLSEDGR
+341 S
-352 TQDLSGNYNPAL
+352 
-364 AAERLK
+364 
-370 AQYLTNYVNNKV
+370 
-382 ERSVESQVLNYKLK
+382 
-396 NKGKHP
+396 
-402 LLSGAELDYSTG
+402 
-414 IDDEAMTSYIEEK
+414 
-427 FPILT
+427 
-432 FKLKKQDV
+432 
-440 KNEENY
+440 
-446 QSYLSGENPWF
+446 
-457 NQSIKQG
+457 
-464 WRSVE
+464 
-469 DRINSTSE
+469 
-477 GVYGV
+477 
-482 VSESFADEIRMLNS
+482 
-496 ENELSRDN
+496 
-504 FMRYS
+504 
-509 YASGVK
+509 
-515 ASVNGKEYG
+515 NGKEYIVAENG
-524 IDERGQIYDLDV
+524 VIYDEETHIRVDDLLSKEEV
-536 KANVTNVL
+536 ESIEKKAEAIEGDSTSFDMGSGL
-544 TANQTE
+544 TGLTSTIVNLFGL
-550 EIRKAISESD
+550 IRGGKKLQKSLGVSPKLGMGIM
-560 KTFKSFSGAGT
+560 SFSST
-571 AVIFSGI
+571 V
-578 ASDVV
+578 ASNIESVKED
-583 LQVAATRGVSIAGQ
+583 LMAQGVSEKEATN
-597 SLKAGILTQGV
+597 KALV
-608 AKLPFGNALIGGV
+608 FGNAIAT
-621 KLLDKIPMKATTASA
+621 LDGIFSA
-636 MIAQGTLFSTNLASS
+636 
-651 TYKSAIENGVDEE
+651 
-664 TAVQLRHLAGLQGFA
+664 
-679 LGSLTA
+679 
-685 PISTQTVVMN
+685 
-695 KIFGLKGTEKATE
+695 
-708 KVTKEMVNS
+708 
-717 YLKGGEKGVIS
+717 
-728 YLNGLKQKIINNYP
+728 
-742 TYLKEGQKEVIQENV
+742 
-757 QQSGQAYIIGENVN
+757 
-771 EIAGKEIMANT
+771 
-782 ITGAEFTNTTILSV
+782 
-796 LAGSLMPFAGDMSS
+796 LAGSNEKLLGSTKVVKDLLLDLVKKKGSGFTTQQLKRKAADLIKENASELFIEEIPVLLSERAINNAINLSVGMDVRAGIEDLKKADFMETTFLTVG
-810 ATTGSLK
+810 ATTSLGSKRLLTSNQRNDVIRYLSKNITDVDKTSVKLVADGLLTQQEADEAVAEVK
-817 ANFSPGEA
+817 AMQYAERKVSGAVKTTENMVEA
-825 AIDRLQALHEL
+825 AALIEKKEKL
-836 SGDIDKTKSLL
+836 NAERDKTDPSLRGDIDKR
-847 NSMVTQ
+847 
-853 GVYTEEQVSD
+853 
-863 LISDID
+863 
-869 TYATTINSIPT
+869 INSIDQQLDQLKQKDDKDVQDII
-880 NLTPE
+880 NGE
-885 TSLVVM
+885 KDG
-891 NSLNEIKKQ
+891 EIKI
-900 EELKKSRDKSFHPEI
+900 EVTR
-915 DAKIQ
+915 
-920 DLRNEITARTQFDY
+920 
-934 VNPKGRLK
+934 
-942 LKEEAASE
+942 EEAVEA
-950 LLEEAENRGEKEFT
+950 LKAENEANERLGLPTIIESEANILKTQDKLMKEKQ
-964 IEDGAITQRA
+964 A
-974 IDNFNRMNLDSKL
+974 
-987 EYTDLDKQET
+987 ET
-997 VKEDQA
+997 EVKP

-1013 IPTSQQKFTVEDD
+1013 IPTSQQKFTVEND

-1040 GSRNIIQK
+1040 GSRKIIQK

-1107 AAGIDTQKD
+1107 AAGINTQ
-1116 ESEQVEGE
+1116 
-1124 VLTFY
+1124 
-1129 NTELQINTNNLAI
+1129 
-1142 LQQNLASAIAAKA
+1142 
-1155 SPEYIKE
+1155 
-1162 VRDSI
+1162 
-1167 EQTKQNINEANK
+1167 
-1179 VNETTVAPTTKPE
+1179 
-1192 TKKFQDDNV
+1192 
-1201 VLKEETFNIS
+1201 
-1211 WVEDGSRQE
+1211 
-1220 VTVRTYLDG
+1220 
-1229 SLGTG
+1229 
-1234 AKVKRFD
+1234 
-1241 SNGELI
+1241 
-1247 EDSGSFSVNIG
+1247 
-1258 DKDLIAR
+1258 
-1265 DGSTAEEQV
+1265 
-1274 EFGFAGYGFVMEK
+1274 
-1287 TSERSGNEINNP
+1287 
-1299 KKTAQLTTEQKQKLG
+1299 
-1314 IETKK
+1314 
-1319 DESEQS
+1319 
-1325 NKVNETTVAPTTKPE
+1325 
-1340 AKKFQDD
+1340 
-1347 NVVLKEETFTIT
+1347 
-1359 DKDGGKV
+1359 
-1366 VTTVRTNLDG
+1366 
-1376 SLRKAESETFD
+1376 
-1387 ADGNSVGKGINI
+1387 
-1399 TLADNNIVVRD
+1399 
-1410 GLTAEQLLTG
+1410 
-1420 RLVEGEVIEKTSER
+1420 
-1434 SGNEINNPKKTA
+1434 
-1446 QLTTEQKQKL
+1446 
-1456 GIETK
+1456 

-1521 DKDNSREIADVYE
+1521 DTENSRDIADVYE

-1542 PKVQEAYLLMA
+1542 PKVQEAYSLMA
-1553 DETAEQYKEIED
+1553 DETAAQHQEIVN
-1565 AGYQVEIW
+1565 AGYEVEIW
-1573 KGKGEPYANAQ
+1573 NGEGEPYANAQ

-1605 GDTEITEEQRQQN
+1605 GDTAITEEQRQQN

-1625 YKDKNGDTLLYNDL
+1625 FKDKNGDTLLYNDL

-1710 GYIIPKERAFAPQ
+1710 GYLSPRERAFAPQ
-1723 KMALMPEKYSELLPE
+1723 KMALMPELYSMLEN
-1738 SEVDS
+1738 EVDS

-1765 VETSVS
+1765 VEVETSVS
-1771 KLSKEFKSGKPSM
+1771 KLSQEFKSGKPSM

-1803 YLEEIGYTEKEI
+1803 YLEEVGYTEKEI

-1849 DTIKRYAA
+1849 DKIKRNFA
-1857 SAKSYMPKN
+1857 SAKSYMPNN

-1876 HIQAE
+1876 HIQSE

-1909 LIRGEEADL
+1909 LMRGEEADL

-2093 KIKAIIETQK
+2093 KVKAIIETQK
-2103 YLNKLKDIG
+2103 YLDKLKDIG

-2289 AKNLGKSL
+2289 AKNLGKNL
-2297 EELYQSEDDLFK
+2297 EELYQAEDDLFK

-2321 KIEFDKKYEELSEK
+2321 KIDFDKKYEELSEK

-2439 EEGVVQEAFEGA
+2439 EEGVVQEAIEGA
-2451 LGLSKPKTSVGDAR
+2451 LGFSKPKTSVMDAR
-2465 PYLSFW
+2465 PFLPFW
-2471 SQNSDILITKAGNGE
+2471 SQNSDILITKAGDGE
-2486 LSYIDMS
+2486 FSYIDMS

-2507 AQRSETIEEG
+2507 FQRGETIEQG
-2517 IIYAAEEL
+2517 IVSAADEL
-2525 MSPILST
+2525 ISPIIST
-2532 DILSGTVA
+2532 DILSGTIA
-2540 SLLRNEDVYGKK
+2540 SLLRNENVYGQK

-2558 SPDDRAIKMI
+2558 SPDDRAVKMI

-2601 YVTKMMDKDNRVAE
+2601 YVTKMMDKDNRAAE

-2632 KMNYLLG
+2632 QMNYLLG

-2675 HPDKYEIYK
+2675 YPDKYEIYK
-2684 EASEIVKGAQKFG
+2684 EASKIVKGAQKFG

>member
-1 MNEEAIK
+1 MNEEA
-8 ALYESIS
+8 LQDS
-15 ADYEVGTIDD
+15 
-25 FKIYLS
+25 FKIFSSQGYNGSIEDYKQLISSNEEALQDSFKMFS
-31 DDTKRAKFFDEVIKP
+31 DEGYNGSIEDYSTLIGV
-46 EYDVESL
+46 S
-53 EQFETVYGLKKKVV
+53 KKKVDSTLETEDMV
-67 TPSDG
+67 G
-72 VEEVTVSTTETE
+72 TTEMGTTPGSLASSE
-84 IPLGSSDGLEVNVEQ
+84 TPPVSIPVQEETLLIDGFDPSTL
-99 TEEVVETTAP
+99 TAP
-109 AIDSLY
+109 VEDGSIPDPLK
-115 LEQDLNSL
+115 
-123 MDIES
+123 
-128 ATESNLTPGASA
+128 TESKVLTELEIEPAEFKSWKEENL
-140 RARMMRERNRNEDPK
+140 RAESKSYKFFKELLLNDEGEQYEDEQKIQKQVTAYLAQK
-155 LKKKILADYN
+155 LNKNLD
-165 VSAALK
+165 L
-171 MGVIDEALLQSALRG
+171 IDEADEES
-186 NKKSI
+186 KKVLI
-191 EKIQE
+191 EQNR
-196 LSVKTPEQYTQE
+196 
-208 IADKDLNN
+208 KD
-216 PAPFEGSSELVEF
+216 AQTIV
-229 VASED
+229 D
-234 DKAKKLNLKSRIKEY
+234 NLKAYEK
-249 DKETSRLLD
+249 
-258 QNPNATNE
+258 
-266 ELEAIYE
+266 EAIT
-273 RPNDPNYYS
+273 
-282 EDDALSLEDEE
+282 DDQESRKNLLRRQRAGGVKM
-293 AAPRTG
+293 AASTG
-299 FEDSYIHEMYD
+299 FEMIKAGANAAANFSMGTAAALFTEADALLNATGADKKGALLGVAEMFLDSAEAWSLD
-310 TNELKEIE
+310 AGETQRSTFVQGKE
-318 KFNVKDFD
+318 V
-326 GYLRDQG
+326 
-333 YMDKYQQM
+333 M
-341 LEDNTLSEDGR
+341 S
-352 TQDLSGNYNPAL
+352 
-364 AAERLK
+364 
-370 AQYLTNYVNNKV
+370 
-382 ERSVESQVLNYKLK
+382 
-396 NKGKHP
+396 
-402 LLSGAELDYSTG
+402 
-414 IDDEAMTSYIEEK
+414 
-427 FPILT
+427 
-432 FKLKKQDV
+432 
-440 KNEENY
+440 
-446 QSYLSGENPWF
+446 
-457 NQSIKQG
+457 
-464 WRSVE
+464 
-469 DRINSTSE
+469 
-477 GVYGV
+477 
-482 VSESFADEIRMLNS
+482 
-496 ENELSRDN
+496 
-504 FMRYS
+504 
-509 YASGVK
+509 
-515 ASVNGKEYG
+515 NGKEYIVAENG
-524 IDERGQIYDLDV
+524 VIYDEETHIRVDDLLSKEEVESIEKKAEAIEGDSTSFDMGSGLTGLTSTIVNLFGLIRGGKKLQKSLGVSPKVGMGIMSFSSTVASNVDSV
-536 KANVTNVL
+536 KEDLMA
-544 TANQTE
+544 QG
-550 EIRKAISESD
+550 ISE
-560 KTFKSFSGAGT
+560 KE
-571 AVIFSGI
+571 
-578 ASDVV
+578 
-583 LQVAATRGVSIAGQ
+583 ATN
-597 SLKAGILTQGV
+597 KALI
-608 AKLPFGNALIGGV
+608 FGNAIAT
-621 KLLDKIPMKATTASA
+621 LDGAFSA
-636 MIAQGTLFSTNLASS
+636 
-651 TYKSAIENGVDEE
+651 
-664 TAVQLRHLAGLQGFA
+664 
-679 LGSLTA
+679 
-685 PISTQTVVMN
+685 
-695 KIFGLKGTEKATE
+695 
-708 KVTKEMVNS
+708 
-717 YLKGGEKGVIS
+717 
-728 YLNGLKQKIINNYP
+728 
-742 TYLKEGQKEVIQENV
+742 
-757 QQSGQAYIIGENVN
+757 
-771 EIAGKEIMANT
+771 
-782 ITGAEFTNTTILSV
+782 
-796 LAGSLMPFAGDMSS
+796 LAGSNEKLLGSTKVVKDLLLDLAKTKGKDFSAQQLKRKAADLIKENAKELFIEEIPVLLSERGINNVINLSVGMDVRAGIEDLKKADFMETTFLTVG
-810 ATTGSLK
+810 ATTSMGGKRLLTSNQRNDVIRYLSKNITDVDKTSVKLVADGLLTQQEADEAVAEVK
-817 ANFSPGEA
+817 AMQYAERKVSGAVKTTENMVEA
-825 AIDRLQALHEL
+825 AALIEKKEKL
-836 SGDIDKTKSLL
+836 NAERDKTDPSLRGDIDKR
-847 NSMVTQ
+847 
-853 GVYTEEQVSD
+853 
-863 LISDID
+863 
-869 TYATTINSIPT
+869 INSIDQQLEQLKEKD
-880 NLTPE
+880 NQDVQDIINGE
-885 TSLVVM
+885 KDG
-891 NSLNEIKKQ
+891 EIKIEVTREEAVAALKDENYFREREGLPTIIESEANILKTQDKLMKEKQ
-900 EELKKSRDKSFHPEI
+900 AETELKTKRF
-915 DAKIQ
+915 Q
-920 DLRNEITARTQFDY
+920 DNNIKVTRAEA
-934 VNPKGRLK
+934 VAALK
-942 LKEEAASE
+942 
-950 LLEEAENRGEKEFT
+950 AE
-964 IEDGAITQRA
+964 
-974 IDNFNRMNLDSKL
+974 
-987 EYTDLDKQET
+987 
-997 VKEDQA
+997 
-1003 EKTERLKDSQ
+1003 
-1013 IPTSQQKFTVEDD
+1013 
-1026 AGDTV
+1026 
-1031 IVTVTTNID
+1031 
-1040 GSRNIIQK
+1040 
-1048 LEDGTVV
+1048 
-1055 GANSKTLSK
+1055 
-1064 DNTLTDEE
+1064 
-1072 YVNAS
+1072 
-1077 FGDVKKTEDVDIK
+1077 
-1090 TVRNPK
+1090 
-1096 LESKM
+1096 
-1101 SDRQRK
+1101 
-1107 AAGIDTQKD
+1107 
-1116 ESEQVEGE
+1116 
-1124 VLTFY
+1124 
-1129 NTELQINTNNLAI
+1129 
-1142 LQQNLASAIAAKA
+1142 
-1155 SPEYIKE
+1155 
-1162 VRDSI
+1162 
-1167 EQTKQNINEANK
+1167 NEANK
-1179 VNETTVAPTTKPE
+1179 RLGLPTFIESEENILKTKDKLMTKELSLYDGVFYDMQENREQVVPETEVNPNQKYEDAVADIDQQISDLRTEDGSILPKD
-1192 TKKFQDDNV
+1192 TKKFKALQA
-1201 VLKEETFNIS
+1201 K
-1211 WVEDGSRQE
+1211 
-1220 VTVRTYLDG
+1220 
-1229 SLGTG
+1229 
-1234 AKVKRFD
+1234 KVK
-1241 SNGELI
+1241 
-1247 EDSGSFSVNIG
+1247 
-1258 DKDLIAR
+1258 
-1265 DGSTAEEQV
+1265 
-1274 EFGFAGYGFVMEK
+1274 
-1287 TSERSGNEINNP
+1287 
-1299 KKTAQLTTEQKQKLG
+1299 
-1314 IETKK
+1314 
-1319 DESEQS
+1319 
-1325 NKVNETTVAPTTKPE
+1325 
-1340 AKKFQDD
+1340 AK
-1347 NVVLKEETFTIT
+1347 
-1359 DKDGGKV
+1359 
-1366 VTTVRTNLDG
+1366 
-1376 SLRKAESETFD
+1376 FD
-1387 ADGNSVGKGINI
+1387 ADRGDSDGSMSIRVEGADGGVLVGEEAIQAENDIENYIATIEKNVTSGKITKEKGRDMIMRYVGVQGKYNFLLNEI
-1399 TLADNNIVVRD
+1399 DSMNRYVRD
-1410 GLTAEQLLTG
+1410 
-1420 RLVEGEVIEKTSER
+1420 RLDPNIPEVGNNKSKFTDWRKGNKT
-1434 SGNEINNPKKTA
+1434 
-1446 QLTTEQKQKL
+1446 
-1456 GIETK
+1456 ETK

-1484 AGKRLFNKPNPETT
+1484 AGKRLFNNPNPETV
-1498 EISKKYKKD
+1498 EISKKYKKKI
-1507 RNDETPEG
+1507 NNETPEG

-1542 PKVQEAYLLMA
+1542 RKVQEAYYDMA
-1553 DETAEQYKEIED
+1553 DETAEQYEEIAD

-1625 YKDKNGDTLLYNDL
+1625 FKDKNGDTLLYNDL

-1698 NDKGELIKKGEE
+1698 NDKGELIKEGEE
-1710 GYIIPKERAFAPQ
+1710 GYLIPKERAFAPQ

-1743 GDKKVAPSKTPTPK
+1743 GDKKVAPSKTPATKDKAPSTKKVDVDSGDKKVAPSKTPATK

-1771 KLSKEFKSGKPSM
+1771 KLSQEFKSGKPSM

-1803 YLEEIGYTEKEI
+1803 YLEEVGYTEKEI

-1849 DTIKRYAA
+1849 DKIKRNFA
-1857 SAKSYMPKN
+1857 SAKSYMPNN

-1876 HIQAE
+1876 HIQSE

-1909 LIRGEEADL
+1909 LMRGEEADL

-2093 KIKAIIETQK
+2093 KVKAIIETQK
-2103 YLNKLKDIG
+2103 YLDKLKDIG

-2289 AKNLGKSL
+2289 AKNLGKNL
-2297 EELYQSEDDLFK
+2297 EELYQAEDDLFK

-2321 KIEFDKKYEELSEK
+2321 KIDFDKKYEELSEK

-2451 LGLSKPKTSVGDAR
+2451 LGLSKPKTSVMDAR
-2465 PYLSFW
+2465 PFLPFW

-2486 LSYIDMS
+2486 FSYIDMS

-2507 AQRSETIEEG
+2507 FQRGETIEQG
-2517 IIYAAEEL
+2517 IVSAAEEL
-2525 MSPILST
+2525 ISPIIST
-2532 DILSGTVA
+2532 DILSGTIA
-2540 SLLRNEDVYGKK
+2540 SLLRNENVYGQK

-2558 SPDDRAIKMI
+2558 SPDDRAVKMI

-2601 YVTKMMDKDNRVAE
+2601 YVTKMMDKDNRAAE

-2632 KMNYLLG
+2632 QMNYLLG

-2721 LFDQIIDQIIPKD
+2721 LFDQIKDQIIPKD